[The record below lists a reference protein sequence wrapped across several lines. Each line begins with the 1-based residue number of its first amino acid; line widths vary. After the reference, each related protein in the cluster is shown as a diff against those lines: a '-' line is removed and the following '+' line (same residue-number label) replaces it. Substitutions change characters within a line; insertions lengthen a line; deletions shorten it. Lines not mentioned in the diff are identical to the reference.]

1 MNSSENFADL
11 ALSELLREEG
21 FACSCGK
28 HHKTDV
34 KDIIIGS
41 GVLDQI
47 PEQVRKHGGS
57 KPFLLADRNTFH
69 AAGEKVVSVLEASN
83 IPYSCYIYPQEDL
96 EPNELAV
103 GQAAMNFDVTCDIII
118 GIGSGTIND
127 IGKMLAMIS
136 GRKYMIVGTAPSMD
150 GYASN
155 TSSMISAGIK
165 VSLPSACA
173 SVIIADLDIISRAP
187 MKMLQAGLGD
197 MLAKYISICEWRI
210 SHLIT
215 GEYYCEQIA
224 SLVRRSLKRCI
235 ESAKGLAVRDP
246 EAVKNV
252 LDGLILSGMAMGFA
266 GISRPASGIEHYF
279 SHVWDMRALEFNTNN
294 DLHGIQVGI
303 GTVLALK
310 IYDQITSIKPSR
322 EKALWHA
329 EQFNLE
335 EYNSFLRQFLGSSAE
350 NLILLEQKE
359 GKYDKD
365 KHKQRL
371 ETILQHWDDI
381 LRIIKEELPG
391 QKEAVDLLN
400 EVGAPIDP
408 SELGFSSD
416 LVINTLHAAKD
427 IRDKYSISRLLWDLG
442 ELDMASEILA

>member
-136 GRKYMIVGTAPSMD
+136 GRNYMIVGTAPSMD

-187 MKMLQAGLGD
+187 M
-197 MLAKYISICEWRI
+197 
-210 SHLIT
+210 
-215 GEYYCEQIA
+215 
-224 SLVRRSLKRCI
+224 
-235 ESAKGLAVRDP
+235 
-246 EAVKNV
+246 
-252 LDGLILSGMAMGFA
+252 
-266 GISRPASGIEHYF
+266 
-279 SHVWDMRALEFNTNN
+279 
-294 DLHGIQVGI
+294 
-303 GTVLALK
+303 
-310 IYDQITSIKPSR
+310 
-322 EKALWHA
+322 
-329 EQFNLE
+329 
-335 EYNSFLRQFLGSSAE
+335 
-350 NLILLEQKE
+350 
-359 GKYDKD
+359 
-365 KHKQRL
+365 
-371 ETILQHWDDI
+371 
-381 LRIIKEELPG
+381 
-391 QKEAVDLLN
+391 
-400 EVGAPIDP
+400 
-408 SELGFSSD
+408 
-416 LVINTLHAAKD
+416 
-427 IRDKYSISRLLWDLG
+427 
-442 ELDMASEILA
+442 